1 MKVGFIGTGSMGS
14 LLVEAFVNAGAMLPE
29 DITVS
34 SRTRSKAEALSIRC
48 PGLRLADS
56 NAEVAR
62 MADVLFLCVRP
73 SEFGVVLAEIAPV
86 VQSGLIAVSITSPVT
101 IAQLEAYL
109 PCKVAKVIPSIVN
122 AVQAGATLL
131 MWGNRLNTADR
142 VMLQELFAAISR
154 PVEIREADVRAASDL
169 SSIGP
174 AFFAYLLGAFI
185 DAAVAQCGM
194 DRRTAETLAPE
205 MLLGTARLM
214 LEQGF
219 TPQELQTRVSVP
231 GGITAEALQQ
241 LRESTTDAFEAVL
254 RVTHEKFAADL
265 QKVARSLQLP
275 PIPKQ

>member
-56 NAEVAR
+56 NVEAAWT
-62 MADVLFLCVRP
+62 ADVLFLCVRP
-73 SEFGVVLAEIAPV
+73 SEFGTVLAEIAPV
-86 VQSGLIAVSITSPVT
+86 LQPGQIAVSITSPVT

-109 PCKVAKVIPSIVN
+109 PCKVAKIIPSIVN
-122 AVQAGATLL
+122 AVRAGATLL
-131 MWGNRLNTADR
+131 IWGTRLNIADR
-142 VMLQELFAAISR
+142 MMLQELFAAISR

-174 AFFAYLLGAFI
+174 AFFAYLLGAFV

-194 DRRTAETLAPE
+194 DRHTAETLSPE

-219 TPQELQTRVSVP
+219 SPQQLQARVSVP

-241 LRESTTDAFEAVL
+241 LQASTAGAFEAVF

-265 QKVARSLQLP
+265 EKVAHTLQLP
-275 PIPKQ
+275 PVPKQ

>member
-14 LLVEAFVNAGAMLPE
+14 LLVEAFVNAGAMLPG

-56 NAEVAR
+56 NAEAAR

-73 SEFGVVLAEIAPV
+73 SEFGTVLAEIAPV
-86 VQSGLIAVSITSPVT
+86 LQPGQIAVSITSPVT

-109 PCKVAKVIPSIVN
+109 PCKVAKIIPSIVN
-122 AVQAGATLL
+122 AVRSGATLFI
-131 MWGNRLNTADR
+131 WGTRLSSADR
-142 VMLQELFAAISR
+142 VMLRELFAAISR

-174 AFFAYLLGAFI
+174 AFFAYLLGAFV
-185 DAAVAQCGM
+185 DAAVSQCGM

-219 TPQELQTRVSVP
+219 TPQELQARVSVP

-241 LRESTTDAFEAVL
+241 LRASTADAFEAVL

-265 QKVARSLQLP
+265 EKVARSLRLP
-275 PIPKQ
+275 PVPKQ